1 MRTSISKGERCYSP
15 SKNWVNDIALAT
27 VTAACC
33 YCAALSQP
41 AIVLAVLGGIS
52 GRCSDGSDGGRGGSG
67 GRSDGGRIWF
77 GSYLF
82 VGNGTKENNNK
93 TMDAQA
99 KKKALFRSK
108 LNAQKQEKQR
118 IDSPLVR
125 YNEHDQLVCRVCDVV
140 IKSESLWP
148 AHQASRKHHEAI
160 NNLKANAAALNRANN
175 TKAIPPKEL
184 PKPQSED
191 YQELHK
197 KSEPSTALPEHR
209 LSSSLPPDFFDNQEA
224 KKQKNERNYGK
235 LGHPDSHTKNDLVSG
250 KNQVVDPFVLGS
262 ETDGL
267 SIAKSGEIRDSEI
280 QASKEIRQ
288 VSKVVVNAED
298 AQVKGALPEGFFD
311 DKDADLRA
319 RGITPMKPDVKDEY
333 KEFEKLIQEDL
344 QEIDN
349 RLEEEE
355 FDAAETIEEAET
367 VEQKTYRE
375 RVEML
380 RKKKLET
387 KAARSLIGEQN
398 IYEQFRC
405 ISRLKLL
412 VEFHL
417 NEVEKVLSQLFVLD
431 NR

>member
-1 MRTSISKGERCYSP
+1 
-15 SKNWVNDIALAT
+15 
-27 VTAACC
+27 
-33 YCAALSQP
+33 
-41 AIVLAVLGGIS
+41 
-52 GRCSDGSDGGRGGSG
+52 
-67 GRSDGGRIWF
+67 
-77 GSYLF
+77 
-82 VGNGTKENNNK
+82 
-93 TMDAQA
+93 MDAQA
-99 KKKALFRSK
+99 KKKSLFRSK
-108 LNAQKQEKQR
+108 LNAQKLEKQR

-175 TKAIPPKEL
+175 TKPLPPKDL

-191 YQELHK
+191 YQEFHK
-197 KSEPSTALPEHR
+197 KSEPSTALPEYR

-224 KKQKNERNYGK
+224 KRQKN
-235 LGHPDSHTKNDLVSG
+235 
-250 KNQVVDPFVLGS
+250 GS
-262 ETDGL
+262 ETDG
-267 SIAKSGEIRDSEI
+267 SSTAKSVEIRDSEI

-288 VSKVVVNAED
+288 VSEVVVNNETT
-298 AQVKGALPEGFFD
+298 QVKGALPEGFFD

-333 KEFEKLIQEDL
+333 KEFEKLIQDDL

-380 RKKKLET
+380 RKKKLEI
-387 KAARSLIGEQN
+387 KAARSV
-398 IYEQFRC
+398 IYGKGTEVAQEESSPEESSSDDDNDDVLTVDWRA
-405 ISRLKLL
+405 K
-412 VEFHL
+412 HL
-417 NEVEKVLSQLFVLD
+417 
-431 NR
+431 